1 VVYER
6 GHPLNKVYQYP
17 NQRRIFSIIIPTVL
31 SGLIVIA
38 MGVEVLTSSTTQY
51 TFPFGLL
58 ALIIFLD
65 HFVSLSHPE
74 KVTLSDQDIVF
85 SGFGRHHVYTFDKI
99 KRINIRKTAFTK
111 SIYVRI
117 NDASLF
123 KGRYWL
129 QIETLS
135 EGKELQ
141 EFLTKLVEAKH
152 PLFKNFDRRSFD
164 RTK

>member
-1 VVYER
+1 M
-6 GHPLNKVYQYP
+6 NKVYQYP

-31 SGLIVIA
+31 SGLIVIY
-38 MGVEVLTSSTTQY
+38 MLGEYLTSSATEFTL
-51 TFPFGLL
+51 PFGLL

-74 KVTLSDQDIVF
+74 QVTLSDHELVF
-85 SGFGRHHVYTFDKI
+85 SGFGRHHTYTFDGI

-117 NDASLF
+117 NEASLL

-129 QIETLS
+129 NIETLS

-141 EFLTKLVEAKH
+141 EFLTKLVETKH